1 MPRQDVT
8 PLAELERRLPMAGRI
23 RLGVKDKGAP
33 KSIDTFRFTSPFE
46 DVIRQLASQYGGDVK
61 PWNDP
66 KANPP
71 AQWQVITNTKEVSV
85 IIVRDGLSS
94 WYEQWVG
101 GGCVR
106 RCDGELCEINQP
118 TGPDEVEKVQVP
130 CICDKEKLM
139 ACQPHT
145 RLTVLLPDVAF
156 RGAWLLQ
163 TKGYNAAFE
172 LPGMV
177 DMIQYLSNQNKT
189 VHATLSVERRT
200 QATPGR
206 RKRSFVVPRISILN
220 TPTEL
225 AALGGTTTQVA
236 IGAGTVDALIV
247 GESQQMVD
255 DDIIE
260 AEIVPD
266 HPVLDRLRDDA
277 RNFGLDPARYV
288 NAVSKQTNADFERME
303 ICSAKVRAEQLIP
316 LGFNPDGSVQWGK
329 PA

>member
-8 PLAELERRLPMAGRI
+8 PLAELDRRLPMAGRI

-46 DVIRQLASQYGGDVK
+46 DVIRQIAAQYGGDAK

-71 AQWQVITNTKEVSV
+71 AQWQVITNAKEVSV
-85 IIVRDGLSS
+85 YIVRHGLSC

-101 GGCVR
+101 GGCLR
-106 RCDGELCEINQP
+106 RCDGEICEINE
-118 TGPDEVEKVQVP
+118 TSGDDVDKIQVP
-130 CICDKEKLM
+130 CICDKEKSM

-177 DMIQYLSNQNKT
+177 EMIDHMSAQGH
-189 VHATLSVERRT
+189 VVAAVLSVERRT
-200 QATPGR
+200 QQTPGR

-220 TPTEL
+220 TPGQL
-225 AALGGTTTQVA
+225 VSGDLGLPTPVA
-236 IGAGTVDALIV
+236 ISAPEPALAL
-247 GESQQMVD
+247 EETNE
-255 DDIIE
+255 IIE
-260 AEIVPD
+260 AEVVEEPSIYE
-266 HPVLDRLRDDA
+266 LLRADA
-277 RNFGLDPARYV
+277 RNFGLDPARFLR
-288 NAVSKQTNADFERME
+288 AVRTYAADDLVRMTKA
-303 ICSAKVRAEQLIP
+303 SNMMRAEQLIP
-316 LGFNPDGSVQWGK
+316 IGFNPDGTVQWRK
-329 PA
+329 Q